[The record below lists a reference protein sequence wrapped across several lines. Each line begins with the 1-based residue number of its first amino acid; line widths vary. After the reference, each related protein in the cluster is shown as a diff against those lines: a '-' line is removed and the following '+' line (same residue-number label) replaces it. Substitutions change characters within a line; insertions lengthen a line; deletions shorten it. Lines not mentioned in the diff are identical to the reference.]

1 MMSAKTVVLL
11 IQNVLTK
18 KFIHF
23 NPSTGQVELQAD
35 KFSKGM
41 SLSYVYAI
49 IHNYMLYGNDLANR
63 SLYRQLHTE

>member
-1 MMSAKTVVLL
+1 MSAKTVVLL

-23 NPSTGQVELQAD
+23 NPSSEKVELQTY

-41 SLSYVYAI
+41 CLSLPFASSLSEAYIYI
-49 IHNYMLYGNDLANR
+49 LLY
-63 SLYRQLHTE
+63 